1 MRELN
6 LLDLPTLL
14 CALGSGLIAGFFFAF
29 SVCVMKALGNLPA
42 PRGIAAMQ
50 TINVVVINP
59 VFLSAFLGTAAACVW
74 VSIGA
79 LVRWQGPTSSSV
91 LAGSVLYLIGGVLV
105 TMRCNVPRNDALAAV
120 TPDSV
125 EAARLW
131 LDYLSSWTAW
141 NHVRALASL
150 AAAALFSIAL
160 WLRG

>member
-6 LLDLPTLL
+6 LLDLTTLL

-29 SVCVMKALGNLPA
+29 SVCVMKALGTLPA

-50 TINVVVINP
+50 IINVVVINP
-59 VFLSAFLGTAAACVW
+59 AFLSAFLGTAAACVC

-79 LVRWQGPTSSSV
+79 LVRWHGATSPIV
-91 LAGSVLYLIGGVLV
+91 LAGSVLYLVGSLLV

-120 TPDSV
+120 TPDSA
-125 EAARLW
+125 EAARIW
-131 LDYLSSWTAW
+131 LDYLSSWTTW

-150 AAAALFSIAL
+150 AAAALFSLAL
-160 WLRG
+160 WLRD

>member
-6 LLDLPTLL
+6 LLDLTTLV

-29 SVCVMKALGNLPA
+29 SVCVMKALGTLPA

-59 VFLSAFLGTAAACVW
+59 VFLSAFLGTAAACVL

-79 LVRWQGPTSSSV
+79 SVRWQGPTSLCV
-91 LAGSVLYLIGGVLV
+91 LAGSALYLVGSVLV

-120 TPDSV
+120 APDSV
-125 EAARLW
+125 EAARIW
-131 LDYLSSWTAW
+131 LDYLSSWTTW

-150 AAAALFSIAL
+150 AAAALFSVAL
-160 WLRG
+160 WSRG